1 MPPDYDQEEIC
12 LDESCLREAMALF
25 VQVRNNYSM
34 TGEVA
39 YSNKN
44 LTYLNEEL
52 CCPIEAAEQVCL
64 AAFSSGNYAG
74 QSYLRLI
81 FGAQL
86 LWSIYAKPAHSD
98 CIKF

>member
-1 MPPDYDQEEIC
+1 MPSNYDQEEIC
-12 LDESCLREAMALF
+12 LDENCLREAMAPF

-52 CCPIEAAEQVCL
+52 CCQ
-64 AAFSSGNYAG
+64 
-74 QSYLRLI
+74 
-81 FGAQL
+81 
-86 LWSIYAKPAHSD
+86 
-98 CIKF
+98 